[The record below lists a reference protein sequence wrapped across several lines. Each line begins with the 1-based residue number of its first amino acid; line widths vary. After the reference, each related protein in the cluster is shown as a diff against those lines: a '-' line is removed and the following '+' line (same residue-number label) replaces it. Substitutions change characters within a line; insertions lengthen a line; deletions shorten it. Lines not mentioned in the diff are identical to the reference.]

1 MNSHS
6 SNYTGYSSIVEVL
19 TLRSLEQPKQTGF
32 IWLKDGEIVEYSW
45 TYQDLEQRA
54 KTIASTLQSLNAKGS
69 RALLLYPP
77 GLEFIAAF
85 FGCLY
90 AGVIAVPAYP
100 PRHNQSILRLQSI
113 ATDSQS
119 SFVLS
124 TSALL
129 TNIQEQLTKDFE
141 LPIEAFLATDNLD
154 ISLASE
160 WQELAL
166 NNEYLAFLQY
176 TSGSTG
182 KPKGVMVSHGNLL
195 HNLEQISQSFEPNAS
210 SYGVF
215 WLPSYHD
222 MGLIGGILQ
231 PLYRGFTAVLMSPIS
246 FLQSPLRWLQ
256 AISRYKATFSGGPN
270 FAYDLCVNKITP
282 EQRVDLDLSSWT
294 TAFTG
299 AEQIRAETLEKFAT
313 AFADCGF
320 RREAFY
326 PCYGMAEGT
335 LFITGGTKANA
346 PVIKTVDAEA
356 LAKNHI
362 VSITTKQEN
371 FRKLIG
377 CGHAWSNQKLVLV
390 NPENLISCADGQVG
404 EIWVSGLSIAQ
415 GYWNAPE
422 QTEEIFRAYLADTG
436 EGPFLRTGDL
446 GFVQDGELFVTG
458 RLKDLIII
466 RGRNYYPQDIE
477 LTVEQSS
484 PSVLRLNCSATFSIE
499 IDGEEKLVVVTEVV
513 RRYWKRRSDKTERS
527 ESVEEEKRQSDRRQ
541 GEADLGVT
549 SEVSLPL
556 DTEATIKSIRQK
568 VAEEHQLQAYAIILI
583 KPGSIPKTSSGKIQ
597 RYACRDAFLAGTL
610 EVMASSILGQMP
622 QSSVTQTAEP
632 DAAARSDS
640 SRQFLLELDL
650 CNEIGRILRI
660 SSDQLT
666 AQDTL
671 NSLGLDSLKVVEIKN
686 YLETKYGL
694 SLPIEVFLEQITI
707 SKIASWILSE
717 TESPATIAP
726 STPKVAIETLIKG
739 VEDIKP
745 LDDAARSEKPAVKA
759 VIEFSLFYFSS
770 NEAEFTDDKYR
781 LLIEGAKFA
790 DQQNFTAVWI
800 PERHF
805 HAFGGI
811 YPNPSVL
818 AAALA
823 MVTKRVRLRA
833 GSVVLPMHNPV
844 RVAEEWSVIDNLS
857 DGRVDIGFAAGWNPN
872 DFVLAPENYAN
883 RTEILFSS
891 MQTVKKLWRGE
902 SICLPNGVGKQAN
915 IRIYPLPIQS
925 ELPVWTTC
933 TGGKERFIEAGAAGT
948 NILTALL
955 FQSIEELAEKVS
967 IYREARYKNGHDPD
981 SGHVT
986 LMLHTFIGEDIET
999 IRATVKQPFIEYLKS
1014 SVNLWR
1020 QNAESLDDLNEK
1032 GQQELLNYAF
1042 ERYFQTSALFGT
1054 PTSCLEKI
1062 ERLKEIGINEIA
1074 CLIDFGVD
1082 TDSIMASLY
1091 SLKKLKNL
1099 ANEKSQ
1105 IKKKVQPSFTVS
1117 HHYDVISQFEQV
1129 LLSDESYLTFGI
1141 FSEKIPKF
1149 SWILTF
1155 YKPEA
1160 YPEQAKLA
1168 LQSQIELRN
1177 ILFKNV
1183 DFSKINQVLDFGCGY
1198 ASDILYLAKKY
1209 PHLQLTGYT
1218 ISPKQAELD
1227 EQKIAKNN
1235 LSQRI
1240 KVYNGDSAKDDFPY
1254 QYDLIFGFEVAVYI
1268 KNKQDLFANISSN
1281 LNEGGTL
1288 LLAEFIAH
1296 TLSTIEHAETSS
1308 YIITAQ
1314 EWLELFSKH
1323 NLKIVECVEI
1333 SQEVSNFLFNPNFE
1347 ENLTEL
1353 DPAILDTV
1361 VKAHFASWNNL
1372 GKLLDSKLASYV
1384 LLRLQKD
1391 ISLSTEE
1398 IRIQNES
1405 QLKTPIAYT
1414 DIKGSL
1420 APSLE
1425 RRTSF
1430 NYSTPYATIDLNAE
1444 AVLDEAIHPHTTN
1457 TAITE
1462 EPSHIFLTGA
1472 TGFLGAFLLD
1482 ELLQQ
1487 TSASIHCLVRA
1498 NSPEMGKERIQANLE
1513 KYSLWNLDLKDRIIA
1528 VIGDISKPLLGLNSE
1543 QFDNLAQ
1550 QIDWIYHN
1558 AALLNFVYPYSALK
1572 PANVLGT
1579 QEVLRLAC
1587 QGKVKPVHYISSTA
1601 VFDSADYT
1609 GKIVTENEELVNP
1622 NGMLVGYAQS
1632 KWVAEK
1638 LVTIARE
1645 RGLPVTIYR
1654 PAWIFGH
1661 TQTGICNTADFICRI
1676 IKGCIQMGSMPDID
1690 YVWNISPVDYVSRA
1704 TIHLSKQ
1711 QVIGKVFHLIS
1722 PHPLYWNELVDW
1734 IGSFGY
1740 PVKHIPYQEWQSKL
1754 RSTKVSENNP
1764 LYPLVPLFLDNRF
1777 EDKLTIPQLY
1787 QQGRMPELDCQETLK
1802 LLREAELVCPPVDQ
1816 NLLKTYF
1823 TYFTDSGFLP
1833 QNSVNNQCQ

>member
-1 MNSHS
+1 MS
-6 SNYTGYSSIVEVL
+6 YSTIVEL
-19 TLRSLEQPKQTGF
+19 LKFRALQQQKQTGF
-32 IWLKDGEIVEYSW
+32 SWLEEGETVELCW

-54 KTIASTLQSLNAKGS
+54 KTIASSLQSLNAKGS

-100 PRHNQSILRLQSI
+100 PRPNQSILRLQSI
-113 ATDSQS
+113 AKDSQA

-124 TSALL
+124 TSSLKS
-129 TNIQEQLTKDFE
+129 NIKEQLTKCLE
-141 LPIEAFLATDNLD
+141 LPIEAFVATDELD

-160 WQELAL
+160 WQELVL

-182 KPKGVMVSHGNLL
+182 KPKGVIVNHGNLL
-195 HNLEQISQSFEPNAS
+195 HNLEQISQSFELNAS
-210 SYGVF
+210 TSGVF
-215 WLPSYHD
+215 WLPFYHD
-222 MGLIGGILQ
+222 MGLIGGILL
-231 PLYRGFTAVLMSPIS
+231 PLYRGFHSVLMSPIS

-256 AISRYKATFSGGPN
+256 AISRYKVALSGGPN
-270 FAYDLCVNKITP
+270 FAYDFCANKITP
-282 EQRVDLDLSSWT
+282 EQRVALDLSSWNI
-294 TAFTG
+294 AFTG
-299 AEQIRAETLEKFAT
+299 AEPIRAETLEKFAT

-320 RREAFY
+320 RRESFY

-335 LFITGGTKANA
+335 LFITGGIKANA

-356 LAKNHI
+356 LTKNHI
-362 VSITTKQEN
+362 VSITTRQEN
-371 FRKLIG
+371 FRQLIG
-377 CGHAWSNQKLVLV
+377 CGHAWLNQKLVIV
-390 NPENLISCADGQVG
+390 NPENLISCPDGQVG
-404 EIWVSGLSIAQ
+404 EIWVSGKSIAQ

-422 QTEEIFRAYLADTG
+422 QTEKTFQAFLADTG

-499 IDGEEKLVVVTEVV
+499 IDGEERLVLVAEVE
-513 RRYWKRRSDKTERS
+513 RRYWQRRSSKRETNEGIGQ
-527 ESVEEEKRQSDRRQ
+527 EKQQSDRRRE
-541 GEADLGVT
+541 EAILGGT
-549 SEVSLPL
+549 SEVSLPS

-568 VAEEHQLQAYAIILI
+568 VAEEHQLQAYAIVLI

-597 RYACRDAFLAGTL
+597 RSACREAFLGGTL
-610 EVMASSILGQMP
+610 AVMASSILGPMP
-622 QSSVTQTAEP
+622 QSSVAQTTES
-632 DAAARSDS
+632 DAAARSYS
-640 SRQFLLELDL
+640 SPRLLVELDL
-650 CNEIGRILRI
+650 CNEIGRILGI

-666 AQDTL
+666 AQDVL

-694 SLPIEVFLEQITI
+694 SLPIEIFLQPIAI
-707 SKIASWILSE
+707 SQIASWILSE
-717 TESPATIAP
+717 TESPATIAA
-726 STPKVAIETLIKG
+726 STPKVAIETLIKS

-745 LDDAARSEKPAVKA
+745 LDDAARGKKPVVKA
-759 VIEFSLFYFSS
+759 GIEFSLFYFSS
-770 NEAEFTDDKYR
+770 NEAESTDNKYS

-790 DQQNFTAVWI
+790 DRHNFTAVWV

-805 HAFGGI
+805 HAFGAI

-857 DGRVDIGFAAGWNPN
+857 DGRVDMGFAAGWNPN

-883 RTEILFSS
+883 RTEILFRS

-902 SICLPNGVGKQAN
+902 SVSLPNGVGEQAN
-915 IRIYPLPIQS
+915 IRIYPLPRQS
-925 ELPVWTTC
+925 ELPIWTTC
-933 TGGKERFIEAGAAGT
+933 TGGKERFMEAGAAGT

-999 IRATVKQPFIEYLKS
+999 IRAKVKEPFIQYLKS

-1020 QNAESLDDLNEK
+1020 QNAESLQDLNEK
-1032 GQQELLNYAF
+1032 EQQELLNYAF
-1042 ERYFQTSALFGT
+1042 ERYFQASALFGT
-1054 PTSCLEKI
+1054 PTSCLAKI

-1082 TDSIMASLY
+1082 TDSVMASLY

-1105 IKKKVQPSFTVS
+1105 IQKKLQPSFTVS
-1117 HHYDVISQFEQV
+1117 HHYDVISQN
-1129 LLSDESYLTFGI
+1129 
-1141 FSEKIPKF
+1141 P
-1149 SWILTF
+1149 
-1155 YKPEA
+1155 
-1160 YPEQAKLA
+1160 
-1168 LQSQIELRN
+1168 
-1177 ILFKNV
+1177 
-1183 DFSKINQVLDFGCGY
+1183 
-1198 ASDILYLAKKY
+1198 
-1209 PHLQLTGYT
+1209 
-1218 ISPKQAELD
+1218 
-1227 EQKIAKNN
+1227 
-1235 LSQRI
+1235 
-1240 KVYNGDSAKDDFPY
+1240 
-1254 QYDLIFGFEVAVYI
+1254 
-1268 KNKQDLFANISSN
+1268 
-1281 LNEGGTL
+1281 TL
-1288 LLAEFIAH
+1288 
-1296 TLSTIEHAETSS
+1296 
-1308 YIITAQ
+1308 
-1314 EWLELFSKH
+1314 
-1323 NLKIVECVEI
+1323 
-1333 SQEVSNFLFNPNFE
+1333 
-1347 ENLTEL
+1347 
-1353 DPAILDTV
+1353 
-1361 VKAHFASWNNL
+1361 
-1372 GKLLDSKLASYV
+1372 
-1384 LLRLQKD
+1384 
-1391 ISLSTEE
+1391 
-1398 IRIQNES
+1398 
-1405 QLKTPIAYT
+1405 
-1414 DIKGSL
+1414 
-1420 APSLE
+1420 
-1425 RRTSF
+1425 
-1430 NYSTPYATIDLNAE
+1430 DLNLE
-1444 AVLDEAIHPHTTN
+1444 AVLDEAIHPGTTN

-1462 EPSHIFLTGA
+1462 YPTHIFLTGA
-1472 TGFLGAFLLD
+1472 TGFLGAFLLY

-1498 NSPEMGKERIQANLE
+1498 NSPEIGKERIQANLE
-1513 KYSLWNLDLKDRIIA
+1513 KYSLWNLDFKDRIVA

-1543 QFDNLAQ
+1543 QFENLAQ

-1558 AALLNFVYPYSALK
+1558 AALLNFIYPYSALK
-1572 PANVLGT
+1572 SANVLGT

-1587 QGKVKPVHYISSTA
+1587 QAKVKPVHYISTTA
-1601 VFDSADYT
+1601 VFDSVDYT
-1609 GKIVTENEELVNP
+1609 GKVVTENEELVNP
-1622 NGMLVGYAQS
+1622 NGILVGYAQS

-1654 PAWIFGH
+1654 PAWILGH
-1661 TQTGICNTADFICRI
+1661 TQTGICNTSDFICRF
-1676 IKGCIQMGSMPDID
+1676 IKGCIQMGSMPDLD

-1704 TIHLSKQ
+1704 TIYLSKQ
-1711 QVIGKVFHLIS
+1711 AVIGKAFHLIS
-1722 PHPLYWNELVDW
+1722 PHPLYWNELVNC

-1754 RSTKVSENNP
+1754 RSVQPSEDNP
-1764 LYPLVPLFLDNRF
+1764 LYPLVPLFFENRF
-1777 EDKLTIPQLY
+1777 KYELTIPQLY
-1787 QQGRMPELDCQETLK
+1787 QQGRMPELDFQETLK
-1802 LLREAELVCPPVDQ
+1802 SLREAGLVCPPVDKI
-1816 NLLKTYF
+1816 LLKTYF

-1833 QNSVNNQCQ
+1833 SPVKVSAELASKVEL